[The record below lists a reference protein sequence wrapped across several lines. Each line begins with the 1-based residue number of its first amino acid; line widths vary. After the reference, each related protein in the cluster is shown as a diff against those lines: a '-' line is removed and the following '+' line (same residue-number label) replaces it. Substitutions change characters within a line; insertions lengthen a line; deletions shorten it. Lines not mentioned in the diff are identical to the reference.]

1 MGKGHLAPKMSLLIV
16 AFGMFVAGM
25 TLPGLRAQATAI
37 SVCVNDASGEIKA
50 RTRRGCSPGWN
61 VTPSSGSDGD
71 FPEARTTLDPF
82 WSPRTQRGSAPDG
95 GTSTLTTPAPR
106 CAEGSGSRRASPGRR
121 HGSDRNRLR
130 VGVFRPLVVHD
141 GQGHQVDP
149 GLHEIVRR

>member
-95 GTSTLTTPAPR
+95 GTSTLTTPAR
-106 CAEGSGSRRASPGRR
+106 GAAEGSGSRQVLGGDTGLTVIDCGLEFFVPLSFTTV
-121 HGSDRNRLR
+121 R
-130 VGVFRPLVVHD
+130 VTR
-141 GQGHQVDP
+141 
-149 GLHEIVRR
+149 